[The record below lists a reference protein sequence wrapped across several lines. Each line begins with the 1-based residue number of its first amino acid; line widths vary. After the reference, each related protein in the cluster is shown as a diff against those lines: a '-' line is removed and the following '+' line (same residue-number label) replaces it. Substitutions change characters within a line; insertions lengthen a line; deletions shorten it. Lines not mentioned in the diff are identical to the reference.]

1 MAWWAP
7 GQHLLLSSSSSALL
21 LVVSIVIILPPP
33 SSLLPVVIIV
43 SIVARCHHCQHCC
56 HQCQNGFDAIH
67 WIVSRL
73 DRTLFANG
81 KHSLAIQQPHPLTS
95 LCTTLVWWS
104 SHLHRKYFNPLHF
117 KFISIAWL
125 EIWFDDRAMNTCLV
139 FDFAKFAFINYQ
151 FPPRWAPTAPEYPN
165 DFVRNR

>member
-7 GQHLLLSSSSSALL
+7 GQHLLLPSSSSALL
-21 LVVSIVIILPPP
+21 PVVSIVIILPPS

-43 SIVARCHHCQHCC
+43 SIVASC

-81 KHSLAIQQPHPLTS
+81 NHSLAIQQPHPLTS
-95 LCTTLVWWS
+95 LCTTLVRRS

-117 KFISIAWL
+117 KFISMAWL
-125 EIWFDDRAMNTCLV
+125 EIWFDDGAMNTCLV
-139 FDFAKFAFINYQ
+139 FDFAKFAFINY
-151 FPPRWAPTAPEYPN
+151 
-165 DFVRNR
+165 

>member
-1 MAWWAP
+1 MGTWPA
-7 GQHLLLSSSSSALL
+7 SA
-21 LVVSIVIILPPP
+21 V
-33 SSLLPVVIIV
+33 VVIIV
-43 SIVARCHHCQHCC
+43 SIVARSHHRQHIANIIIIVSFCHHCQHCC
-56 HQCQNGFDAIH
+56 QLSSVPKWLDAIH

-81 KHSLAIQQPHPLTS
+81 THSLAIQQPHPLTS

-139 FDFAKFAFINYQ
+139 FDFAKFAVINY
-151 FPPRWAPTAPEYPN
+151 
-165 DFVRNR
+165 

>member
-7 GQHLLLSSSSSALL
+7 GQHLLSSSSSSSALL
-21 LVVSIVIILPPP
+21 PEAISVIILPAS
-33 SSLLPVVIIV
+33 SSLFPFVIIV
-43 SIVARCHHCQHCC
+43 SIVASC

-81 KHSLAIQQPHPLTS
+81 THSLAIQQPHPLTS
-95 LCTTLVWWS
+95 LCATLVWWS
-104 SHLHRKYFNPLHF
+104 SHLHKKYFNPLHF

-139 FDFAKFAFINYQ
+139 FDFAKFAFIIYQ